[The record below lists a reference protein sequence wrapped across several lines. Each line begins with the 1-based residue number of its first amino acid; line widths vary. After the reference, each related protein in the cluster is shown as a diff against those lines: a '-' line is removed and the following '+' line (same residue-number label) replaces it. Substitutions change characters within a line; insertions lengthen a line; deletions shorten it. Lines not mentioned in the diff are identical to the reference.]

1 MQKLSVVVPC
11 YNEEMNIQQY
21 YIEMEKVH
29 PFFLEKEIEF
39 EYIFVDDGSK
49 DQTLSEI
56 KKIADKDERVYF
68 CSFSRNFGK
77 EAAMLCGFEKAT
89 GEYITIMDV
98 DLQDPPELLKEMFRE
113 INEGYDIVATRR
125 VDRKGEPPI
134 KSWFARRF
142 YRIINKC
149 SETEI
154 ADGARDYR
162 LMKREVVDAILSLPE
177 YNRFSKGI
185 FSWVGFRTK
194 WMEFENVERLRGET
208 KWSFW
213 KLFIYAIEGITSF
226 STMPLLISIITGL
239 FFCFISFIAII
250 FIVVRTIAFG
260 DPVGGWPSTAC
271 IILFV
276 SGVQLFCI
284 GILGQYLSKIYLETK
299 HRPIY
304 IVKEMK

>member
-1 MQKLSVVVPC
+1 
-11 YNEEMNIQQY
+11 
-21 YIEMEKVH
+21 
-29 PFFLEKEIEF
+29 
-39 EYIFVDDGSK
+39 
-49 DQTLSEI
+49 
-56 KKIADKDERVYF
+56 
-68 CSFSRNFGK
+68 
-77 EAAMLCGFEKAT
+77 
-89 GEYITIMDV
+89 
-98 DLQDPPELLKEMFRE
+98 
-113 INEGYDIVATRR
+113 
-125 VDRKGEPPI
+125 
-134 KSWFARRF
+134 
-142 YRIINKC
+142 
-149 SETEI
+149 
-154 ADGARDYR
+154 
-162 LMKREVVDAILSLPE
+162 MKREVVDAILSMPE

-185 FSWVGFRTK
+185 FSWGGFKTK

-239 FFCFISFIAII
+239 FFCFISFVAIV